1 MEKGKL
7 ISLLHASQRCE
18 DGQMRLLGDSLPGE
32 VLPRDGDDL
41 KGELSLPTMVF
52 CTAIFS
58 ENFLSGSLRSRRSSS
73 VGVYWSRNSSIE
85 R

>member
-1 MEKGKL
+1 
-7 ISLLHASQRCE
+7 
-18 DGQMRLLGDSLPGE
+18 MRLLGDSLPGE